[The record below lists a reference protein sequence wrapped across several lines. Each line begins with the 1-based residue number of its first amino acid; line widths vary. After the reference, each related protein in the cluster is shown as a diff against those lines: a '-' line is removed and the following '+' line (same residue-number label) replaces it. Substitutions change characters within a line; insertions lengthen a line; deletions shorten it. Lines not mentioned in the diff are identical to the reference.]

1 MANFDLFINR
11 LLRIEGGYVKH
22 PNDQGGCCCKGIT
35 LPVYRG
41 EYGAGLTC
49 EDLKTITDEQ
59 AGKIYKKYYWDV
71 CMADKIADS
80 NIAYLLVDFAVNSG
94 CKKAIKAIQELVGVE
109 VDGYMGKITLTA
121 INSYYNPKELFDM
134 LMEYR
139 VDFYNRI
146 VVNKPSQNVFLRGW
160 LNRLKEWEYK
170 E

>member
-11 LLRIEGGYVKH
+11 LLRLEGGYVNH
-22 PNDQGGCCCKGIT
+22 PNDGGGCSCKGIT

-41 EYGAGLTC
+41 EYGAGLDC
-49 EDLKTITDEQ
+49 NDLRKITDEQ
-59 AGKIYKKYYWDV
+59 ASKIYKKYYWDV

-94 CKKAIKAIQELVGVE
+94 CKRAIKAIQDIVGVE
-109 VDGYMGKITLTA
+109 VDGYMGKVTLGA
-121 INSYYNPKELFDM
+121 INSYYDPKELFDM

-139 VDFYNRI
+139 VDFYNDL
-146 VVNKPSQNVFLRGW
+146 VEKKPSQGVFLNGW